1 MRVRT
6 ANVRYWS
13 EIGLNA
19 DIGLWAGFDP
29 GCVKTH
35 TLKECGKYNSPT
47 RNRAV
52 YPQHDLTLMMRNFLE
67 DILRAPQ
74 ALEFSHGQETQSGH
88 RPASKRAVPEI
99 IFRLSTVLTCA
110 GQNAAVRLRV
120 DRLRLGGSYRDAI

>member
-1 MRVRT
+1 MPGRT

-67 DILRAPQ
+67 TFYARCRRWSFHTRQDPY
-74 ALEFSHGQETQSGH
+74 
-88 RPASKRAVPEI
+88 
-99 IFRLSTVLTCA
+99 LT
-110 GQNAAVRLRV
+110 
-120 DRLRLGGSYRDAI
+120 